1 MESKNIFVLLSE
13 LRSEYFVLL
22 YVWWPF
28 PLILG
33 AKKVGKMSSYVST
46 EYDYVTVTLWSHVCM
61 YIYVENITV
70 NSWSLEMDRN
80 VTCFLAAKK
89 QL

>member
-46 EYDYVTVTLWSHVCM
+46 EYDYVTVG
-61 YIYVENITV
+61 N
-70 NSWSLEMDRN
+70 R
-80 VTCFLAAKK
+80 KK
-89 QL
+89 QWQLFLVVEILIQRKTKHSDHMSACIFM